1 MNLFLDQEN
10 VRESEKFF
18 VCKIFKNIIS
28 KMYIENEKKKQRAD
42 SVDLE
47 EAAYYELPPLD
58 LGCLQ
63 IQFFHFSCL
72 KCYCVSSV
80 VR

>member
-1 MNLFLDQEN
+1 
-10 VRESEKFF
+10 
-18 VCKIFKNIIS
+18 
-28 KMYIENEKKKQRAD
+28 MYIENEKKKQRAD